1 MGCQFKFF
9 FKQFLVPTVA
19 GHDGTLVFGWIQTTP
34 VICMKGRFHSYEGYV
49 PQRCTLPVRV
59 FRLLG
64 VRQLIVTNAA
74 GSVNPTFKVGD
85 LMIIDDH
92 LNLPGWAGFGPLI
105 GPNDERFGPRFP
117 SMHAAYDAKLRS
129 LVKGAVDELKCT
141 NLMRNGVYCMLV
153 GPNFETR
160 AELNAL
166 RILGADA
173 VGMSTVHEVL
183 AAVHCGIKVL
193 GKLIIEI
200 KFY

>member
-1 MGCQFKFF
+1 MLRDQKS
-9 FKQFLVPTVA
+9 VPYEEIPNFPKSTVV
-19 GHDGTLVFGWIQTTP
+19 GHDGSLVFGWIQTTP

-64 VRQLIVTNAA
+64 VSHLIVTNAA
-74 GSVNPTFKVGD
+74 GSANPAYQVGD
-85 LMIIDDH
+85 LMVIDDH

-117 SMHAAYDAKLRS
+117 SMHAVYDAELRT
-129 LVKGAVDELKCT
+129 LVGRVASELGCT
-141 NLMRNGVYCMLV
+141 DLMRNGVYCMLV

-160 AELNAL
+160 AELKAL
-166 RILGADA
+166 QVLGADA

-183 AAVHCGIKVL
+183 AAVHCGMRVL
-193 GKLIIEI
+193 GTCI
-200 KFY
+200 Y